1 MSDWWIYK
9 GTGEPHNDI
18 DTRLPEPPRWRDFID
33 RDRSERIRGEVFQA
47 DDRDKDLVNAALYL
61 RRPLLI
67 TGKPGNGK
75 SSLAY
80 AVAHELNLGP
90 VLRWP
95 ITTRSTLAEG
105 LYRYDAIR
113 RVEEASLT
121 SSVKDEAAAKKAVQD
136 IGRYLRL
143 GPLGTALLPGRRPR
157 VLLIDEIDKSDIDL
171 PNDLLNIF
179 EEGEFE
185 IPELTRFFQE
195 RELEEEQEGDE
206 EEQERNSVWVMPY
219 DGEKDSDRVQIKS
232 GRVRCSAFPFVVLT
246 SNDEREFPAAFLR
259 RCLRLNIDYPNPE
272 KLANIVEAHF
282 YARPKQGEEQSRPEP
297 SEEEKAAMQKIIDDF
312 LNRRKKAD
320 LATDQLLNA
329 LYLASSGVGL
339 YNERKDKDKLI
350 DAILRYLTA
359 RG

>member
-9 GTGEPHNDI
+9 GTGEPHDEI
-18 DTRLPEPPRWRDFID
+18 DTKLPDPPRWRNFLD

-47 DDRDKDLVNAALYL
+47 DDRDREMVNAALYL
-61 RRPLLI
+61 RRPLLV

-80 AVAHELNLGP
+80 AVAHELKLGP

-95 ITTRSTLAEG
+95 ITTRSTLTEG

-113 RVEEASLT
+113 RVEET
-121 SSVKDEAAAKKAVQD
+121 SMSSSAKDPAAAKHFVQD

-143 GPLGTALLPGRRPR
+143 GPLGTALLPGDRPR

-185 IPELTRFFQE
+185 IPELTRFLQE
-195 RELEEEQEGDE
+195 RELEGEQESD
-206 EEQERNSVWVMPY
+206 SVWVMPY
-219 DGEKDSDRVQIKS
+219 DGEKDSDRVEIKS

-259 RCLRLNIDYPNPE
+259 RCLRLDIGYPKPE
-272 KLANIVEAHF
+272 KLAKIVEAHF
-282 YARPKQGEEQSRPEP
+282 DPDQLKKSEEQE
-297 SEEEKAAMQKIIDDF
+297 SEIHKIVADF
-312 LNRRKKAD
+312 LSRRAKAD

-329 LYLASSGVGL
+329 LYLASSGVRL
-339 YNERKDKDKLI
+339 YGQEKDKDKLI

-359 RG
+359 HG